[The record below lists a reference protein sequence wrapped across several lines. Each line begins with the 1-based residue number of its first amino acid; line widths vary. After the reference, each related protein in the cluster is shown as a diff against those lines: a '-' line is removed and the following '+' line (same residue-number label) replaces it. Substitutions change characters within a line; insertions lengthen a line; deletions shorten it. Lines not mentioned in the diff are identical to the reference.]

1 MGHLWGG
8 SDGNGMAGK
17 YLVGCQRL
25 GCWSCPEEEEREKK
39 ERGVGWAAKK
49 EMKLGLAKE
58 NWAARRRKRLVA
70 CVRKTMGRE
79 KVQAEFQRNS
89 FVFLIWGF

>member
-1 MGHLWGG
+1 MAW
-8 SDGNGMAGK
+8 SGNILSAASGLA
-17 YLVGCQRL
+17 VGVVLRKNK
-25 GCWSCPEEEEREKK
+25 GRKK